1 MAVLFS
7 TFPVAQ
13 SIPEQFQLQ
22 VFDVKFPC
30 VILPYESMT
39 QTSDSRLNWGFAWYC
54 CYFFLK
60 SANQKTQVRRDVNR
74 LVASLMAWSISIC
87 AGGVFPHTGFA
98 GEAFDPKS
106 LRHSL
111 MGKVIANGWRQGS
124 L

>member
-1 MAVLFS
+1 MVLLLF
-7 TFPVAQ
+7 F
-13 SIPEQFQLQ
+13 FGNQLI
-22 VFDVKFPC
+22 K
-30 VILPYESMT
+30 
-39 QTSDSRLNWGFAWYC
+39 
-54 CYFFLK
+54 
-60 SANQKTQVRRDVNR
+60 KTQVRRDVNR

-98 GEAFDPKS
+98 GEAFAPKS